1 MLPAVGI
8 DGTVLRQSG
17 VYSNFHLLYN
27 GNFIILDDLA
37 LILSRQLP
45 IYNPFPP
52 LDDLTLVSGMRCET
66 YYTSLARREPAR
78 LHKGTCNFL
87 IIVF

>member
-52 LDDLTLVSGMRCET
+52 LDDLTLVSGKRGVRHT
-66 YYTSLARREPAR
+66 IL
-78 LHKGTCNFL
+78 
-87 IIVF
+87 V